1 MTDRLITI
9 KAFGNKRTQY
19 NAATGSAIMKGKQMP
34 ITPFRAAMNAGDEA
48 GSVNSGVLSHLY
60 APSQANGIGN
70 MSKHFNAG
78 GNSTGESAYTG
89 NQNFVYDGSDY
100 TRFKKLQAFNR
111 ERGAATA
118 VAPAAAAAAA
128 SSGNMECLTAS
139 SVVNVIY
146 SGGNKYRFNGDT
158 TYVANKYYGL
168 GLGTYTLT
176 GVSSGHPIAILNAGK
191 TSSITYDGVEANKS
205 TKTVSGTSYNFYHGD
220 VTVTVSGDFDS
231 VSVYCFE
238 HGSMGGENLLRYSSA
253 CTL

>member
-19 NAATGSAIMKGKQMP
+19 NAATGSAIMKGKQIP

-118 VAPAAAAAAA
+118 VAPAA
-128 SSGNMECLTAS
+128 SSGNMECLTTS
-139 SVVNVIY
+139 SAVNVIS

-168 GLGTYTLT
+168 GNGTFTLT
-176 GVSSGHPIAILNAGK
+176 DVSSDHPIAILNAGK
-191 TSSITYDGVEANKS
+191 ASSITYAGAGAKKS
-205 TKTVSGTSYNFYHGD
+205 NKTVSGTTSDGNYDFYHGD
-220 VTVTVSGDFDS
+220 VTVTVSGDFGS
-231 VSVYCFE
+231 VSVYCYN
-238 HGSMGGENLLRYSSA
+238 HGYMGGENLFRYSSA
-253 CTL
+253 C

>member
-70 MSKHFNAG
+70 MSKHFNPG

-89 NQNFVYDGSDY
+89 NQKFVYDGSDY

-118 VAPAAAAAAA
+118 VFAAAA
-128 SSGNMECLTAS
+128 SSGNTYDITVSFASEGNYGLTGNDRDGAVS
-139 SVVNVIY
+139 GNDPAVNINV
-146 SGGNKYRFNGDT
+146 GDT
-158 TYVANKYYGL
+158 ITFTVNSGVEHPFYIKHTAATGPSITNQVSNPVATGTGAYG
-168 GLGTYTLT
+168 GQGAYDGSTISWTPNTAGTY
-176 GVSSGHPIAILNAGK
+176 
-191 TSSITYDGVEANKS
+191 
-205 TKTVSGTSYNFYHGD
+205 FYQCGAHYLMKGNII
-220 VTVTVSGDFDS
+220 VT
-231 VSVYCFE
+231 
-238 HGSMGGENLLRYSSA
+238 
-253 CTL
+253 

>member
-70 MSKHFNAG
+70 MSKHFNPG

-89 NQNFVYDGSDY
+89 NQKFVYDGSDY

-118 VAPAAAAAAA
+118 VFAAAA
-128 SSGNMECLTAS
+128 SSGNTYDITVSFASEGNYGLTGNDRDGAVS
-139 SVVNVIY
+139 GNNPDVNINVGDTITFTMSLGETNHPFYIRSTAGSGGAVVNNPAAV
-146 SGGNKYRFNGDT
+146 GT
-158 TYVANKYYGL
+158 QGL
-168 GLGTYTLT
+168 ITGTISWTPD
-176 GVSSGHPIAILNAGK
+176 SSAAGK
-191 TSSITYDGVEANKS
+191 TYYYQCFLHSAMIGNII
-205 TKTVSGTSYNFYHGD
+205 
-220 VTVTVSGDFDS
+220 VT
-231 VSVYCFE
+231 
-238 HGSMGGENLLRYSSA
+238 
-253 CTL
+253 